1 MIYFNDPTNRTPY
14 FIVAGPYDFDAGS
27 YDFDAGPHDFDPQ
40 VKTTSTEDVYSFIS
54 YFLLIH

>member
-54 YFLLIH
+54 YLF